1 MLNIVEKSLFELT
14 VASLYVK
21 SQHIY
26 MFFGV
31 KLLQDI
37 LYTENYRNCIIFQLF
52 EKNKGSVIEIH
63 CCIGPLYNIPD
74 SDRQASSPQHGDPR
88 VGGRL
93 RKPSPSREQHIAR

>member
-52 EKNKGSVIEIH
+52 
-63 CCIGPLYNIPD
+63 
-74 SDRQASSPQHGDPR
+74 
-88 VGGRL
+88 
-93 RKPSPSREQHIAR
+93 

>member
-37 LYTENYRNCIIFQLF
+37 VHRKLSKLYNF
-52 EKNKGSVIEIH
+52 SVI
-63 CCIGPLYNIPD
+63 
-74 SDRQASSPQHGDPR
+74 
-88 VGGRL
+88 
-93 RKPSPSREQHIAR
+93 RKK